1 MSITDQQHKDILSAV
16 GAEAERQL
24 TEARAENER
33 LLLQVEF
40 HENAQRFCKYCKR
53 LEAPRGRT
61 PRLRRKIRAERA
73 KKERR

>member
-40 HENAQRFCKYCKR
+40 H
-53 LEAPRGRT
+53 
-61 PRLRRKIRAERA
+61 
-73 KKERR
+73 